1 MSLVD
6 RLSPSQSDDFTLAVQ
21 EAKRGE
27 SSGWNVLFDHM
38 YGILMKYT
46 LSHIDDQHAAEDI
59 VQEVFV
65 SASKSINS
73 LRGTSRPVVESW
85 FLSIAKFRIRDAF
98 RRPQPPQELPEDVAS
113 SDDPA
118 SAAAENL
125 LASDIREA
133 LALLPERQRD
143 VLIRRFIL
151 DQSIEDVAHGMHRPK
166 TAIKALQHRAMQTL
180 SRELEHIREESL

>member
-6 RLSPSQSDDFTLAVQ
+6 RLSPSQSDDFTVAIQ
-21 EAKRGE
+21 EAKHGK

-46 LSHIDDQHAAEDI
+46 LSHIDDQQAAEDI

-65 SASKSINS
+65 SATKSIQS

-85 FLSIAKFRIRDAF
+85 FLAIAKFRIRDAF
-98 RRPQPPQELPEDVAS
+98 RRPQPMQELPEDVAS
-113 SDDPA
+113 PDDPA
-118 SAAAENL
+118 TAAAENM

-133 LALLPERQRD
+133 LAQLPERQRD

-151 DQSIEDVAHGMHRPK
+151 DQSIEDVAKGMHRPK
-166 TAIKALQHRAMQTL
+166 TAVKALQHRAMKAL
-180 SRELEHIREESL
+180 SRELEHIREDAL

>member
-6 RLSPSQSDDFTLAVQ
+6 RLSPSQSDDFTAAIQ
-21 EAKRGE
+21 EAKQGK
-27 SSGWNVLFDHM
+27 SSGWNALFDHM

-65 SASKSINS
+65 SASKSIS
-73 LRGTSRPVVESW
+73 GLRGTSRPVVESW

-98 RRPQPPQELPEDVAS
+98 RKPQQMQELPEDIPS
-113 SDDPA
+113 TDDPA
-118 SAAAENL
+118 NMAADNL
-125 LASDIREA
+125 IASDIRTA
-133 LALLPERQRD
+133 LAQLPEKQRD

-151 DQSIEDVAHGMHRPK
+151 DQSIEEVAQGMHRPK
-166 TAIKALQHRAMQTL
+166 TAIKALQHRAMKAL
-180 SRELEHIREESL
+180 SRELEHIREDIQ